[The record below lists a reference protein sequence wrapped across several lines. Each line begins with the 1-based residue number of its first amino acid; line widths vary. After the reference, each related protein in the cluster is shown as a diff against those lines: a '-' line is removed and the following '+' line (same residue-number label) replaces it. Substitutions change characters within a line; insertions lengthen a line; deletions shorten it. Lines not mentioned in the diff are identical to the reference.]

1 MRPRES
7 SGRAA
12 SFLGAAA
19 AVVLAAA
26 LGAQQ
31 TEPPPKAEEA
41 APAAT
46 GARTVWDGVYTEE
59 QAKRGEAIYRQ
70 SCAACH
76 GDALLG
82 REMASPLTG
91 PVFNSNW
98 NGVMLGDL
106 MERMRLTMPQTS
118 PGSLSRQEN
127 ADVLAYIL
135 SVGGFPAGDK
145 ELARQTEILN
155 TIRFLAIRP

>member
-1 MRPRES
+1 MRPRNG

-12 SFLGAAA
+12 SLLGAAA
-19 AVVLAAA
+19 ALLLAGA
-26 LGAQQ
+26 LRAEQA
-31 TEPPPKAEEA
+31 EPPAKPGET
-41 APAAT
+41 PAAT
-46 GARTVWDGVYTEE
+46 DARTVWDGVYTGE
-59 QAKRGEAIYRQ
+59 QAKRGEALYRQ
-70 SCAACH
+70 SCATCH

-91 PVFNSNW
+91 PAFNSNW

-118 PGSLSRQEN
+118 PGSLSRQQN

-135 SVGGFPAGDK
+135 SVGGFPAGEK

-155 TIRFLAIRP
+155 TIRFLATRP

>member
-1 MRPRES
+1 MRRPS
-7 SGRAA
+7 ASARAA
-12 SFLGAAA
+12 SVLGAAA
-19 AVVLAAA
+19 VLVMASALRAEQAEPAPKSEETAA
-26 LGAQQ
+26 
-31 TEPPPKAEEA
+31 
-41 APAAT
+41 
-46 GARTVWDGVYTEE
+46 GARSVWDGVYTEA
-59 QAKRGEAIYRQ
+59 QAKRGEALYRQ
-70 SCAACH
+70 SCSTCH

-91 PVFNSNW
+91 PAFNSNW

-135 SVGGFPAGDK
+135 SVGGFPAGEK

-155 TIRFLAIRP
+155 TIRYLATKP

>member
-1 MRPRES
+1 MPPLNG

-19 AVVLAAA
+19 ALVLAGA
-26 LGAQQ
+26 LRAEQ
-31 TEPPPKAEEA
+31 TEPAPKPEE

-46 GARTVWDGVYTEE
+46 GTRTVWDGVYTEE
-59 QAKRGEAIYRQ
+59 QAKRGEALYRQ
-70 SCAACH
+70 SCATCH

-91 PVFNSNW
+91 PTFNSNW

-135 SVGGFPAGDK
+135 SVGGFPAGER

-155 TIRFLAIRP
+155 TIRFLATRP

>member
-1 MRPRES
+1 MRPRDG

-12 SFLGAAA
+12 SLLGAAA
-19 AVVLAAA
+19 ALVLAAA
-26 LGAQQ
+26 LRAQQ

-41 APAAT
+41 PTAP
-46 GARTVWDGVYTEE
+46 GSRTVWDGVYTEE

-70 SCAACH
+70 SCATCH

-106 MERMRLTMPQTS
+106 LERMRLTMPQSS
-118 PGSLSRQEN
+118 PGSLSRQQN

-155 TIRFLAIRP
+155 TIRFLATKP